1 MADARGRAPN
11 RGRRMSRSRR
21 VAPYERSANLSIKGA
36 SGPTWVIVANLVRGT
51 SPQDVRLTFETFGKV
66 TDVRRYSM
74 RELPNNAVAFE
85 VGFENRGDAI
95 GACRKYNGVL
105 ADGRVLQVVLQEEAK
120 KAASAPAPESAPAP
134 APAAAPAPAQS
145 AGASGASYANKDL
158 PIDVRRRLAEAEARY
173 LAEQEAIISGKRT
186 PQSNAQPKT
195 EKLAAR
201 LGPLPL
207 AQRLAQEPAA
217 QTSGKSSSAK
227 RKRRQRQASSMQ
239 VDQ

>member
-1 MADARGRAPN
+1 MDVEMADASRRAPN
-11 RGRRMSRSRR
+11 RSRRVSRSRR
-21 VAPYERSANLSIKGA
+21 VVPYERGANLSIKGA

-120 KAASAPAPESAPAP
+120 KAASAPEP
-134 APAAAPAPAQS
+134 APAAAPAAAPAQS
-145 AGASGASYANKDL
+145 AGTSSASSANKDL

-173 LAEQEAIISGKRT
+173 LAEQEAIICGKYT
-186 PQSNAQPKT
+186 PQSRTQPKT

-207 AQRLAQEPAA
+207 AQRLAQEPVA

-227 RKRRQRQASSMQ
+227 RKRRQREASSMQ
-239 VDQ
+239 VDK

>member
-1 MADARGRAPN
+1 MADARRRAPN
-11 RGRRMSRSRR
+11 RSRRVLHSRR
-21 VAPYERSANLSIKGA
+21 VAPYERSTNLSIKGS

-120 KAASAPAPESAPAP
+120 KTAPAPEP
-134 APAAAPAPAQS
+134 APAAAPAQS
-145 AGASGASYANKDL
+145 AGASGASSANKDL

-186 PQSNAQPKT
+186 AQTQPKT

-207 AQRLAQEPAA
+207 AQRLAQEPVA
-217 QTSGKSSSAK
+217 QTSGKSKSAK
-227 RKRRQRQASSMQ
+227 RRRRQREALSMQ